1 MELDVECGSSAL
13 FRLSLYFLLQL
24 TDEQK
29 KSQLRCFK
37 HLVIHDIISPS
48 GKVHLVNI
56 MSHSAASL
64 HKPTWNCRSK
74 PCQTLWGV
82 LASHLSMAV
91 QQGFTFAFVYAT
103 CLNVWRDAFFC
114 ATKNPFWVDEELM
127 VRICSTDLSKS
138 LRLHQV
144 GWILLGLLLHALTQA
159 IPGAT
164 CRNVFGWKSLSCRKE
179 RVRGVSKM
187 MKNTENPFILKK
199 VIRNY
204 LPGS

>member
-1 MELDVECGSSAL
+1 
-13 FRLSLYFLLQL
+13 
-24 TDEQK
+24 
-29 KSQLRCFK
+29 
-37 HLVIHDIISPS
+37 
-48 GKVHLVNI
+48 

-64 HKPTWNCRSK
+64 HKPTWNYRSK

-103 CLNVWRDAFFC
+103 CLKVGRDAFFFVPQ
-114 ATKNPFWVDEELM
+114 KNPSGLMRSSRWGFAPLIFQNRCDCTRSAGSCWVCCCTPWHKQFQAPPAEM
-127 VRICSTDLSKS
+127 F
-138 LRLHQV
+138 
-144 GWILLGLLLHALTQA
+144 LGENHT
-159 IPGAT
+159 
-164 CRNVFGWKSLSCRKE
+164 SCRKE

-187 MKNTENPFILKK
+187 MKNTETPFILKK